1 MVHIVIFNMDNNIEI
16 IIFVVGTMLAT
27 IIAIRDMIKNMNK
40 RIDEQNQLLKEII
53 NTLRDIQEGKK

>member
-1 MVHIVIFNMDNNIEI
+1 MDNNIEI

-53 NTLRDIQEGKK
+53 NTIRDIQEGKK

>member
-1 MVHIVIFNMDNNIEI
+1 MNNNIEI
-16 IIFVVGTMLAT
+16 IIFVVGTMLTA
-27 IIAIRDMIKNMNK
+27 IIAIRDMINKMSK

>member
-1 MVHIVIFNMDNNIEI
+1 MDNNIEI

-53 NTLRDIQEGKK
+53 NTLRDKIKNFVFYQ